1 MTGANMISADTR
13 LTEQQEN
20 VTLCREETES
30 VQAWLSITA
39 KTSTAKKS

>member
-1 MTGANMISADTR
+1 MKGANTISVDTR

-20 VTLCREETES
+20 VTLCGEETER
-30 VQAWLSITA
+30 VQAWLPISA